1 MGSKIDFTAHQISFG
16 NDKTFRKNIKRAT
29 GFRPGKLI
37 YYKLA
42 CVHRSAS
49 FYNQQQLTNNERLE
63 YLGDAILGA
72 VVAEYL
78 FKKFPDKDEGFL
90 TKFRAKLVN
99 GQTLNELAERTGL
112 SELLFTRSLDKEIT
126 HHIYGDFFEAVIGA
140 IFLDKGY
147 KTTRK
152 FIIKRVLE
160 QLIDLDEIKRRDTNY
175 KSLLIEWAQKHKN
188 LIKFETTCI
197 DNVNAHKPEF
207 ETRVIIADKDLGSG
221 KGRSKKEA
229 EQNAAR
235 EALIY
240 LES

>member
-1 MGSKIDFTAHQISFG
+1 MRSNINFTAHQISFG
-16 NDKTFRKNIKRAT
+16 NDKTFRKTIKRAT
-29 GFRPGKLI
+29 GFRPRKLI

-49 FYNQQQLTNNERLE
+49 FYHQKTLTNNERLE

-78 FKKFPDKDEGFL
+78 FEKFPDKDEGYL

-99 GQTLNELAERTGL
+99 GDTLAELTERTGIGD
-112 SELLFTRSLDKEIT
+112 LLFTRSLDKETT
-126 HHIYGDFFEAVIGA
+126 HHIYGDFFEAFIGA

-152 FIIKRVLE
+152 FIIDRVLE
-160 QLIDLDEIKRRDTNY
+160 HLIDLDEIKSRETNF

-188 LIKFETTCI
+188 LVKFETNCI
-197 DNVNAHKPEF
+197 NNENAHKPEF
-207 ETRVIIADKDLGSG
+207 ETQVFISEQGVG
-221 KGRSKKEA
+221 TGTGRSKKEA

-235 EALIY
+235 EALIH
-240 LES
+240 LEN